1 MNLEILETKV
11 EIFRSSWFPESGAN
25 QPFWFKARSA
35 HFYST
40 IHDLC
45 SQLMECVDTVLLQP
59 DAKEFLNFLKEA
71 RWSSQNILYLA
82 VMLDQMPRNALATNF
97 GRFSSCDN
105 RDTQTLI
112 DDKFSYTFA
121 CEILRLQMHAA
132 ITDERLICFFSLVF
146 RHSNNLERAEEVLLR
161 LSADA
166 SPERL
171 PILGMK
177 FWEETQKRRK
187 LLQISP

>member
-1 MNLEILETKV
+1 MNLEKLETKV
-11 EIFRSSWFPESGAN
+11 GIFRSSWFPESGAT

-35 HFYST
+35 QFNSM

-45 SQLMECVDTVLLQP
+45 SHLMEYVDTVLLQP

-71 RWSSQNILYLA
+71 RWSSQNILFLA
-82 VMLDQMPRNALATNF
+82 VMLDQMPRNALAANF

-105 RDTQTLI
+105 RDTQKLI
-112 DDKFSYTFA
+112 DDKFSFSFA
-121 CEILRLQMHAA
+121 CEIFRQRMHGE

-146 RHSNNLERAEEVLLR
+146 RHSNNLERAEEVLLC
-161 LSADA
+161 LSPDA

-171 PILGMK
+171 PALGKK
-177 FWEETQKRRK
+177 FWDETQKRRK
-187 LLQISP
+187 LLQLSL